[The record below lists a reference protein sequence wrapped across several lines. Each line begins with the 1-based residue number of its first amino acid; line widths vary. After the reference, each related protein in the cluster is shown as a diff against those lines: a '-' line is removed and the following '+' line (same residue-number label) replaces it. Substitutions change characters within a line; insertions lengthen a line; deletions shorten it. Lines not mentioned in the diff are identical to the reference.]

1 MSSNGYF
8 DRFNTFHYH
17 LPSYIQAGVQF
28 RIKSKSFNGTPATC
42 ADPSGMRFKI
52 FVLLQRDNRAPNM
65 KRSVLPDYI
74 VNKTKPT
81 HSTQDFS

>member
-17 LPSYIQAGVQF
+17 LPSYVQAGVQF
-28 RIKSKSFNGTPATC
+28 RIKLKSFNGTPATC
-42 ADPSGMRFKI
+42 ADPSSMRFKI

-65 KRSVLPDYI
+65 KRSVLADYI

-81 HSTQDFS
+81 HST